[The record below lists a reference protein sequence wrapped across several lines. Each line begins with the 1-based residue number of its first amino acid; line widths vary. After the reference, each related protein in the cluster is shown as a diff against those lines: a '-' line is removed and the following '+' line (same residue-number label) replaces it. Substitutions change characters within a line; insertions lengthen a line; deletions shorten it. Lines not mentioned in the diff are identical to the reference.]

1 MESLRTFLHMGGY
14 AVYVW
19 SSYLLALV
27 VLVVNVVMSRKGEQE
42 FFETLKKRRAQPKK
56 RPGSP

>member
-19 SSYLLALV
+19 SSYALALV
-27 VLVVNVVMSRKGEQE
+27 VLVMNVIMPRKREQE
-42 FFETLKKRRAQPKK
+42 FFQTLKKRQARRKT
-56 RPGSP
+56 GSGPI